1 MSAGWWTTRSVL
13 LRYLGTQT
21 GKLTHPARQK
31 TLLQP
36 PRDLFRLIVYLFR
49 EHFFL
54 RMCRPK
60 DVFFREWFKEEKR
73 SCLNSGM
80 KSPTTTL
87 NK

>member
-1 MSAGWWTTRSVL
+1 M
-13 LRYLGTQT
+13 QT

-36 PRDLFRLIVYLFR
+36 PRNLFRLIVYLFR

-54 RMCRPK
+54 RMCRRK
-60 DVFFREWFKEEKR
+60 YVFFCVWFIEEKP
-73 SCLNSGM
+73 SCLNSGI

-87 NK
+87 HD